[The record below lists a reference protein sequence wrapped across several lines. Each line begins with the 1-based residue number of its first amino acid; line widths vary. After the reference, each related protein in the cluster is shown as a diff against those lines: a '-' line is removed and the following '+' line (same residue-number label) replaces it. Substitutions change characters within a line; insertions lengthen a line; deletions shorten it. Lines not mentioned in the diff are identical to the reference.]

1 MLWHSFGSIAALLQE
16 VISVY
21 QAINPPTLTAH
32 MSNRICNALALLQC
46 VASHDETRS
55 LFLQAQIPIFLY
67 PFLQTTS
74 NKTRPFEYLRLTS
87 LGVIGALVKND
98 DQEVINFLINT
109 EIIPLCLKI
118 MEFGSELSKTVATF
132 ILQKILTDETGL
144 AYICHTYERFSHIA
158 KVLGIMVLNLVK
170 EPSIRLLKHVI
181 RCYLRLTDNLRA
193 KEALKLC
200 LPDELKNNAF
210 NICLKDD
217 PSTKKW
223 LVQLIKNLEPF
234 TSSSATSQSSGGA
247 NLQQLNMLT
256 QANLS

>member
-1 MLWHSFGSIAALLQE
+1 
-16 VISVY
+16 
-21 QAINPPTLTAH
+21 
-32 MSNRICNALALLQC
+32 
-46 VASHDETRS
+46 
-55 LFLQAQIPIFLY
+55 
-67 PFLQTTS
+67 
-74 NKTRPFEYLRLTS
+74 
-87 LGVIGALVKND
+87 
-98 DQEVINFLINT
+98 
-109 EIIPLCLKI
+109 

-200 LPDELKNNAF
+200 LPDELKNNTF
-210 NICLKDD
+210 SNYLKDD

-223 LVQLIKNLEPF
+223 LIQLIKNLEPF
-234 TSSSATSQSSGGA
+234 TPNTNQSNGA
-247 NLQQLNMLT
+247 NLHNMLT